1 MPLPGSINTAE
12 KTRKVHVVNP
22 IADKIANLKA
32 RIQWSKGMG
41 YYFYHQP
48 VKNLGGERVLV
59 EGQGEMLMFSS
70 FDYLGLFGH
79 SKINAAAEA
88 AIAEFGTCTYGS
100 RILAG
105 TLRLHNELEEEIA
118 AFKETEAAIVFSSG
132 YATNLATISALVTR
146 GDVVICDKLNH
157 ASIVDG
163 CILSR
168 ARLVRFKHNDMA
180 DLERCLSEA
189 GPGAGKLVVV
199 EAVFSM
205 DGDIINLPEVHRLC
219 KKHGALLMVDEAHSI
234 GVLGKT
240 GHGVEEHFG
249 MKNAVDIH
257 MGTLGKAI
265 PSVGGYI
272 AADHDTVMYLKHV
285 ARAFVF
291 SVALSPAAAAAAKAA
306 FAVMKQEPKRLAVL
320 QRNISHFLTGLK
332 ARGFDTM
339 QSETAIVPIICGS
352 DEKALMMTKY
362 AQEQR
367 LFIMPIL
374 SPAVPPGTSRIRA
387 TVTASHSDED
397 IVRALDILEAAGK
410 AAGVIRRAPR
420 TPKQCS
426 RSAPQTTIAGCR

>member
-1 MPLPGSINTAE
+1 MAE
-12 KTRKVHVVNP
+12 KIRKGHVINP
-22 IADKIANLKA
+22 IADKIAKLNA
-32 RIQWSKGMG
+32 RIQWGKEKGC
-41 YYFYHQP
+41 YFYLQP
-48 VKNLGGERVLV
+48 VKNLGNERVLI
-59 EGQGEMLMFSS
+59 EGRGEMLMFSS

-79 SKINAAAEA
+79 PKITAAVQAAVAEL
-88 AIAEFGTCTYGS
+88 GTCTYGS

-118 AFKETEAAIVFSSG
+118 AFKGAESAVVLSSG
-132 YATNLATISALVTR
+132 YVTNLTTISTLVGR

-168 ARLVRFKHNDMA
+168 AKFVRFKHNDMA
-180 DLERCLSEA
+180 DLEKCLSAA
-189 GPGAGKLVVV
+189 GPDAGKLVVV

-219 KKHGALLMVDEAHSI
+219 RKYGALLMVDEAHSL

-240 GHGVEEHFG
+240 GHGIEEHYG

-272 AADHDTVMYLKHV
+272 ASHHDIITYLKHV

-291 SVALSPAAAAAAKAA
+291 SVALAPAAAAAAKAA
-306 FAVMKQEPKRLAVL
+306 FEVMKEEPERLAVL
-320 QRNISHFLTGLK
+320 QRNIVRFLTGLK

-339 QSETAIVPIICGS
+339 QSETAIVPIVCGK
-352 DEKALMMTKY
+352 DEKTLMMTKF
-362 AQEQR
+362 AQEKG

-387 TVTASHSDED
+387 TVTAGHSDED
-397 IVRALDILEAAGK
+397 IRRALDILEAAGK
-410 AAGVIRRAPR
+410 EVRIIRRARR
-420 TPKQCS
+420 TPKE
-426 RSAPQTTIAGCR
+426 RVRTEPQTTMAGSH

>member
-1 MPLPGSINTAE
+1 MAE
-12 KTRKVHVVNP
+12 KIRKGHVINP
-22 IADKIANLKA
+22 IADKIAKLKA
-32 RIQWSKGMG
+32 RIQWGKEMG

-59 EGQGEMLMFSS
+59 EGRGEMLMFSS

-79 SKINAAAEA
+79 SKINAAAQA
-88 AIAEFGTCTYGS
+88 AIAELGTCTYGS

-118 AFKETEAAIVFSSG
+118 AFKGAEAAIVFSSG
-132 YATNLATISALVTR
+132 YVTNLTTISTLVAR

-168 ARLVRFKHNDMA
+168 AKFVRFKHNDMA
-180 DLERCLSEA
+180 DLEKCLSEA
-189 GPGAGKLVVV
+189 GPDVGKLVVV

-219 KKHGALLMVDEAHSI
+219 RKYGALLMVDEAHSLGI
-234 GVLGKT
+234 LGKT
-240 GHGVEEHFG
+240 GHGIEEHFG

-272 AADHDTVMYLKHV
+272 AANHDTIMYLKHV

-306 FAVMKQEPKRLAVL
+306 FEVMKEEPERLAVL
-320 QRNISHFLTGLK
+320 QRNITHFFTGLK

-339 QSETAIVPIICGS
+339 QSETAIVPIVCGK
-352 DEKALMMTKY
+352 DEKTLMMTKY
-362 AQEQR
+362 AQAKS

-397 IVRALDILEAAGK
+397 ITRALDILEAAGR
-410 AAGVIRRAPR
+410 AARVIRRAPR
-420 TPKQCS
+420 TPKQ
-426 RSAPQTTIAGCR
+426 RAKTEPQTTMAGYQ